1 MVKIAKKSNRF
12 SENELLQL
20 NHEIKVYTYPPAAD
34 VQDFNANLR
43 LNNLYVEVWKTVE
56 NKMG

>member
-12 SENELLQL
+12 SENEFLQL
-20 NHEIKVYTYPPAAD
+20 NEIKVYTYPPAAD